1 MPSLPDAQFGPNR
14 DRRLTVVH
22 PGVPAEGESLSS
34 RSTRPDYVIDQATGC
49 WVWQKTID
57 KRGYGHVSLNRVSRP
72 AHRAYY
78 EAANGPVPAGHH
90 VHHKCKNPV
99 CVNPEHLEQLTAR
112 EHFLHHKLTE
122 QTGLTLD
129 DVREIRRLG
138 RLPDY
143 SAKRV
148 ADMYGIHEITV
159 YNYWGKE
166 QVWADL
172 LDDEPMVK
180 PTRTCPQ
187 CGEEFSGRYRNASY
201 CSIPC
206 RVEFNKAKANE
217 RRRRHRAERRAA

>member
-1 MPSLPDAQFGPNR
+1 MPSSPLTCQFS
-14 DRRLTVVH
+14 
-22 PGVPAEGESLSS
+22 EGE
-34 RSTRPDYVIDQATGC
+34 DYEVETATGC
-49 WVWQKTID
+49 WLWRRRRDQF
-57 KRGYGHVSLNRVSRP
+57 GYGVVSWSKYGTGRAARVAYAHV
-72 AHRAYY
+72 H
-78 EAANGPVPAGHH
+78 GPIPKGNH
-90 VHHKCKNPV
+90 VHHKCKNPP
-99 CVNPEHLEQLTAR
+99 CVNPAHLESLTAR

-180 PTRTCPQ
+180 PTRTCPH

-206 RVEFNKAKANE
+206 RVEFNKAKANK